1 MLRIKNK
8 GISIIEVLV
17 VISILSII
25 SAIVVPRLSG
35 FRNQQVLK
43 NTTEDIVSLLNEA
56 RNNTISSKDSTNY
69 GVRFESDKV
78 VLFRGLSFD
87 SSTVNKEIK
96 LDPSV
101 TIPEEGGIN
110 LQNGGGDII
119 FERITGDTVNDEYG
133 TIVIQST
140 KDENAQNII
149 SISKIGIIDSN

>member
-69 GVRFESDKV
+69 GVHFESDKV

-96 LDPSV
+96 LDSSV

>member
-69 GVRFESDKV
+69 GVHFESDKV
-78 VLFRGLSFD
+78 ILFRGLSFD

-96 LDPSV
+96 LDSSV
-101 TIPEEGGIN
+101 TIPEEVGIN

>member
-1 MLRIKNK
+1 MVKIKNK

-69 GVRFESDKV
+69 GVHFESDKV
-78 VLFRGLSFD
+78 VLFKGLSFE
-87 SSTVNKEIK
+87 SSTSNKEIK
-96 LDPSV
+96 LDSSIV
-101 TIPEEGGIN
+101 IPEDGGIN
-110 LQNGGGDII
+110 LQNGGDDIV

-140 KDENAQNII
+140 KDETAQNIV

>member
-69 GVRFESDKV
+69 GVHFESDKV

-96 LDPSV
+96 LDSSV

-140 KDENAQNII
+140 KDETAQNII